1 MTEDPSTSLVVAFS
15 TAGSPEE
22 GRRIAN
28 ALIAEQLAACVNIV
42 DNICSIYRWQGG
54 IQSSPESLLTIKT
67 RANLIPTI
75 ESRLRELHS
84 YDVPELVAIPI
95 VHGARPYLE
104 WLLSSTRLP
113 EESIDVP

>member
-1 MTEDPSTSLVVAFS
+1 MAEDPSTGLVVAFS

-22 GRRIAN
+22 GRRIAR

-67 RANLIPTI
+67 RANLIPAI

-84 YDVPELVAIPI
+84 YDVPELVAVPI
-95 VHGARPYLE
+95 VRGAQPYLE
-104 WLLSSTRLP
+104 WLLSSTRAP
-113 EESIDVP
+113 EASIDVP